1 MHNILQN
8 ITITHN
14 ERDGTK
20 LAIYTLTLRRLL
32 VLMMTYIA
40 IIAISRSERHQ
51 RCIRTGGLDGGC
63 AQISFTLLSD
73 RPCNVKIT
81 PD

>member
-40 IIAISRSERHQ
+40 ISRSERHQ
-51 RCIRTGGLDGGC
+51 TACGQRPACCLCRKC
-63 AQISFTLLSD
+63 RRQYSQNSD
-73 RPCNVKIT
+73 HCSY
-81 PD
+81 